1 MADEEKPEMSPPQ
14 PSPAREQ
21 GAKPQGQS
29 VASDVG
35 ALLTGLKTTLSEA
48 FKPVVTTMYPEDKK
62 PRSERYRGRHYL
74 RRYDNGL
81 ERCIGCELCAA
92 ACPVGCILVIAAENT
107 EENRVSPGVRYAKT
121 YEINMLRCI
130 FCGYCEEAGPVQA
143 IVLRL
148 RAQFVF
154 AGQII
159 VYPGAVMVLFLFVIA
174 LLGPARELGR
184 GRLRFQGWLSVLFVV
199 ALLGL
204 MWALL
209 QGVQYRTPEKA
220 DLAFFGTVQSIAV
233 GLFTTFLYPFELTS
247 ILLLVAAIGA
257 IYLSRKRVD
266 IDDEV

>member
-1 MADEEKPEMSPPQ
+1 MAIAVFFVAAILAVLGGLGVVVFHQ
-14 PSPAREQ
+14 PIR
-21 GAKPQGQS
+21 S
-29 VASDVG
+29 VLSLVVVMLSLSVIF
-35 ALLTGLKTTLSEA
+35 LLLS
-48 FKPVVTTMYPEDKK
+48 
-62 PRSERYRGRHYL
+62 
-74 RRYDNGL
+74 
-81 ERCIGCELCAA
+81 
-92 ACPVGCILVIAAENT
+92 
-107 EENRVSPGVRYAKT
+107 
-121 YEINMLRCI
+121 
-130 FCGYCEEAGPVQA
+130 
-143 IVLRL
+143 
-148 RAQFVF
+148 AQFVF
-154 AGQII
+154 AVQII
-159 VYPGAVMVLFLFVIA
+159 VYAGAVMVLFLFVIA